1 MLTFDIACL
10 IIVLLT
16 LTFSVGAGLRTE
28 AKRLGERT

>member
-16 LTFSVGAGLRTE
+16 LSLSVGAGRRTE